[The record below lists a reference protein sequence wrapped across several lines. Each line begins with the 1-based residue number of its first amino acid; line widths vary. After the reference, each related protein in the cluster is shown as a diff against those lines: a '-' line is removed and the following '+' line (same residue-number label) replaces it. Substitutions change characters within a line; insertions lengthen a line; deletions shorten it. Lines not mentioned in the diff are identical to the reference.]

1 MTERKPIA
9 SAPKD
14 GSQVTV
20 SWTDKDGVANESLAR
35 WEDGGWWTYTDSD
48 TKKRIE
54 PSSWRPASDDED
66 R

>member
-1 MTERKPIA
+1 MAERKPIT

-20 SWTDKDGVANESLAR
+20 YWTDRDGIANESLAR
-35 WEDGGWWTYTDSD
+35 WEDGGWWAHIDSD

-54 PSSWRPASDDED
+54 PSSWRPATDDDDE
-66 R
+66 

>member
-1 MTERKPIA
+1 MAERKPIA

-20 SWTDKDGVANESLAR
+20 SWTDKDGVTSESLAR
-35 WEDGGWWTYTDSD
+35 WEDGGWWTYIDGD

-54 PSSWRPASDDED
+54 PSSWRPGSDED
-66 R
+66 